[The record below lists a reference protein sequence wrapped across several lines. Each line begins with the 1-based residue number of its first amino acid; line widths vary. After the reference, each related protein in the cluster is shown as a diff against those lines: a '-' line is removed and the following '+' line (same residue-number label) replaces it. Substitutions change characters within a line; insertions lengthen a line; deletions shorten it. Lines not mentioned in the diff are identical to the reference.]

1 MITSRIRQYQHRHV
15 VATRILTRMRHSSQH
30 EGPSAFAPS
39 AAELLVNAQ
48 TRGLAASLRM
58 RLRLFLRGSG
68 HDKKWRTD
76 HVAAVLSWVVA
87 GTGAVLLAGTTTVV
101 SLLVMGANSISV
113 QKYLAAQVADY
124 VSKET
129 GFQVSFDHAIVPN
142 WKDGTICIK
151 NVDVVSNGETW
162 TNWVLQQRALKEE
175 KDSKSTKNAFKR
187 LLHSDDSHVATDS
200 HKRLVDLN
208 RVPDSHAHLADA
220 PDSQASNTD
229 ISSIH
234 FDDINNNHID
244 LNWTYF
250 NINIKTMNLTLNLWR
265 YFQGHGIVQDM
276 KLTGVRGVIDR
287 AHVTWTD
294 DWKPSRRKQTP
305 FDFAMEQFVVEDLLL
320 TVKNPY
326 GFRPFNVSVYSG
338 RLPVLRQQW
347 LLYDIMCA
355 DSIVGAFDNCL
366 FSVHKWK
373 TQTSSSGGEAGLGA
387 DMSHLKING
396 LPIDHMNVGVTG
408 PMSWLT
414 SGSIDVDFHFLFP
427 QQPDEQLFSQ
437 IRQEFAGFKY
447 IAMDTLEKVK
457 ERHIERI
464 RERGGD
470 VVELLKKR
478 GTFVSRRDLARN
490 EDDFAANISE
500 VPQRGRAYVSQRTGT
515 QYIETDVET
524 EEANQL
530 VDGYEP
536 RRYPSRYT
544 VTGAGQTGEFRVP
557 EQQDVNRP
565 FEAPTILMHF
575 AICLNDLRAHV
586 PMSSPH
592 LGYMSQALIRPI
604 VAYMNSHR
612 VRIPL
617 SFEARMG
624 LANFDGS
631 WDFWSAGIVD
641 IVAEEVGRALTLLVL
656 DERQRARHL
665 RRIGLWSVQ
674 SMTRNLM
681 EIVDFVRGATDFPV
695 LLRPREAAFA

>member
-1 MITSRIRQYQHRHV
+1 
-15 VATRILTRMRHSSQH
+15 MRHSSQH

-162 TNWVLQQRALKEE
+162 TSWVLQQ
-175 KDSKSTKNAFKR
+175 
-187 LLHSDDSHVATDS
+187 H
-200 HKRLVDLN
+200 
-208 RVPDSHAHLADA
+208 
-220 PDSQASNTD
+220 

-234 FDDINNNHID
+234 FDDINSNNID

-287 AHVTWTD
+287 AHVTWTE
-294 DWKPSRRKQTP
+294 DWKPTRRKQTP

-373 TQTSSSGGEAGLGA
+373 TQASSSGGETGLGA

-470 VVELLKKR
+470 V
-478 GTFVSRRDLARN
+478 
-490 EDDFAANISE
+490 
-500 VPQRGRAYVSQRTGT
+500 
-515 QYIETDVET
+515 
-524 EEANQL
+524 
-530 VDGYEP
+530 
-536 RRYPSRYT
+536 
-544 VTGAGQTGEFRVP
+544 
-557 EQQDVNRP
+557 DVNRP

-695 LLRPREAAFA
+695 SLRPREAAFA